1 MSWTKGF
8 IMKLYTYTDTDRQ
21 TLDTA
26 RKTLARWEDIHTSL
40 EPYYMPEWYNQELI
54 MTLTKDPSQIY
65 RHCWIDSRNRLVEV
79 EYRNGELSSVSI
91 DGKYNWDAAME
102 SWHPINRIVAK
113 FETDTIVSDIEA
125 AYRLNLNPLPEF
137 RRVLG
142 DMYAVKFGI
151 DTGDTAF
158 PADDRRDTLVI
169 WMDMGSGR
177 IRWEH
182 IPPEEPPRIK
192 RKGVVTLPENWP
204 WNE

>member
-8 IMKLYTYTDTDRQ
+8 IMKLYTCTETDRL
-21 TLDTA
+21 TIDIA
-26 RKTLARWEDIHTSL
+26 HKTLARWEDIHTSRPAHL

-54 MTLTKDPSQIY
+54 LTLTKDPSQIY
-65 RHCWIDSRNRLVEV
+65 RHCWIDSRDRLIEV
-79 EYRNGELSSVSI
+79 EYRNGELSSVTI
-91 DGKYNWDAAME
+91 DGWHNWDAGME
-102 SWHPINRIVAK
+102 SWHPINRLVAE

-142 DMYAVKFGI
+142 DMYAVNFGI
-151 DTGDTAF
+151 DTGDTFF

-169 WMDMGSGR
+169 RMDMDSGG

-182 IPPEEPPRIK
+182 IPAEEPPRIK
-192 RKGVVTLPENWP
+192 RKLS
-204 WNE
+204 